1 MFWYMYTLWNYHDNQ
16 VHYYIELR
24 RKTGVRVDE
33 GVCAD
38 GLLVPF
44 PTLPLKQYLDVAL
57 KVREWATSMK
67 TELKIWCNGSGYPQS
82 LLDWGAE
89 SSLSPAF
96 ISNCRLQNFLWSFFP
111 KTLHWHS
118 PALLVF
124 TPGHSLPGKSWEQ
137 SASTKAVFIP
147 DPVFQSPCFH
157 DSHHNPFWGLAL
169 GFVTRSLF

>member
-1 MFWYMYTLWNYHDNQ
+1 MLAIWFYNN
-16 VHYYIELR
+16 
-24 RKTGVRVDE
+24 GVTCHCNCWPSTHRE
-33 GVCAD
+33 RSSGWRS
-38 GLLVPF
+38 G
-44 PTLPLKQYLDVAL
+44 VAL
-57 KVREWATSMK
+57 KVQEQTTRMK
-67 TELKIWCNGSGYPQS
+67 TEHKIWCNGSGHLQP

-89 SSLSPAF
+89 STVSPAF
-96 ISNCRLQNFLWSFFP
+96 ISNCRLQNFLWSIFP